1 MNLQEIENAIAKNTK
16 KDLKSLAIKI
26 NDLIEDFAHEKGLNY
41 NYLHFKND
49 SYILNKLAKLEGD
62 DSTTE
67 NLKFYSKMN
76 SKYENS
82 LGDCEKVF
90 FEMLE
95 DSFFECLHKKKVE
108 NLIKKASLLDD

>member
-1 MNLQEIENAIAKNTK
+1 MNLQEIENAIANNTK

-26 NDLIEDFAHEKGLNY
+26 NDLIEDFAQEKGLNY

-49 SYILNKLAKLEGD
+49 SYILNKLSKLEGD
-62 DSTTE
+62 DSPKE

-95 DSFFECLHKKKVE
+95 DSFFECLHKKKIE